1 MHSCNCRISRGF
13 IGWGKKVA
21 QKTEHTKE
29 ACKKHCIS
37 PCSKGFTLEIS
48 GFILVS
54 WWANPYRISPMA
66 LAYCTPYSWLQSWA
80 CEFQPLLTLLN
91 SCVIESRSQWIL
103 HWPKV
108 WPPYHTPYLMVHM
121 YLFLPPPS
129 FKKYQNLFRVRRFQ
143 ELLLVQPAKCRI
155 QLRPLELLQ
164 SPKV

>member
-1 MHSCNCRISRGF
+1 MHSCNCRISRGL
-13 IGWGKKVA
+13 IGWAKKSVA
-21 QKTEHTKE
+21 KKTEHTKE
-29 ACKKHCIS
+29 FCTSLHLS
-37 PCSKGFTLEIS
+37 LGKGFTLEIS

-91 SCVIESRSQWIL
+91 SCVIESSCSGFCTDPRFDHHIIPHTWWFTCTYLCL
-103 HWPKV
+103 HQVLRNTRTCSGWED
-108 WPPYHTPYLMVHM
+108 
-121 YLFLPPPS
+121 
-129 FKKYQNLFRVRRFQ
+129 FK
-143 ELLLVQPAKCRI
+143 LLVQPAKCRI